1 MDAQAGLSKADRLRS
16 LKRGVTVVVL
26 AVGGLAGSVVVA
38 DERLELVGHLDLSRY
53 EGLWYEIARLP
64 NRFQDQCAGDVTARY
79 ELLGDGKVRVT
90 NRCRTPGG
98 NWSEAVGVARRNAS
112 DGREA
117 ALEVRFAPRWLSLF
131 PFVWGDYRVM
141 ALDGE
146 YTHALVGSR
155 DRKFLWILARQPV
168 LSEAA
173 FETMVS
179 EAQGQGFDISR
190 LEKTVHTQ

>member
-1 MDAQAGLSKADRLRS
+1 MHAPAAIPENGRSPGL
-16 LKRGVTVVVL
+16 RGLVILVL
-26 AVGGLAGSVVVA
+26 LLVGGLTEGPAMA
-38 DERLELVGHLDLSRY
+38 DERLELVEHLDLARY

-79 ELLGDGKVRVT
+79 ELLDSGRVRVT
-90 NRCRTPGG
+90 NRCRNADGS
-98 NWSEAVGVARRNAS
+98 WSEAAGIARRDAS

-117 ALEVRFAPRWLSLF
+117 ALEVRFAPRWLSLL

-141 ALDGE
+141 ALDDE

-155 DRKFLWILARQPV
+155 DREFLWILARRPV

-173 FETMVS
+173 FERLVS
-179 EAQGQGFDISR
+179 EAQRQGFDISR
-190 LEKTVHTQ
+190 LENTVHTQ